1 MRAEHWIDYE
11 ERFDVV
17 LAHVH
22 DHLAEPLDLVVL
34 AQVAGLSPRH
44 FHRVFTSAFDETLA
58 ALVRRLRM
66 QRASDLLANS
76 TTPVAQV
83 AALCGYPDVSSFTRA
98 FTAAHGVPPARYR
111 TVGTHERFR
120 RAVTRRDPNA
130 FDVEIRAVEPI
141 ACLSVRHRGSYLG
154 IDQAFTDL
162 AVWYSAHRHRR
173 SAQRHLG
180 VFHSDP
186 TATAIDELRSRAC
199 FERPDGLPQA
209 EVRPL
214 ADGAAELDEYVI
226 EGGTYAVLTH
236 QGPYSDMPAKYSWFF
251 GCWVPHAG
259 VALADRPVVEQ
270 YLDLPA
276 GRAPG
281 EIRTEMWLPIEG
293 G

>member
-1 MRAEHWIDYE
+1 VRAEHWIDYE

-22 DHLAEPLDLVVL
+22 EHLAEPLDLVVL

-44 FHRVFTSAFDETLA
+44 FHRVFSSAFDETLA

-66 QRASDLLANS
+66 QRGSDLLANS
-76 TTPVAQV
+76 TTPVAEV
-83 AALCGYPDVSSFTRA
+83 AAQCGYPDVSSFTRA

-111 TVGTHERFR
+111 AVGTHEGFR
-120 RAVTRRDPNA
+120 RATVARDPGA
-130 FDVEIRAVEPI
+130 FDVEIRAIDPI
-141 ACLSVRHRGSYLG
+141 ACLSVRHRGAYLD
-154 IDQAFTDL
+154 IDQAFADL
-162 AVWYSAHRHRR
+162 AVWYSAHGHDR
-173 SAQRHLG
+173 ATQRHLG
-180 VFHSDP
+180 VFLSDP
-186 TATAIDELRSRAC
+186 TSTATEDLRSRAC
-199 FERPDGLPQA
+199 FERPDELPWG

-226 EGGTYAVLTH
+226 EGGTCAVLTH
-236 QGPYSDMPAKYSWFF
+236 QGPYSDMPAKYSWLF

-259 VALADRPVVEQ
+259 VSLADRPVVEQ

-276 GRAPG
+276 GMAPDQ
-281 EIRTEMWLPIEG
+281 ITTEMWLPIEG